1 MCAYFKSALEMAGD
15 VFGPHSRLANAEF
28 RKQRTLK
35 SVKLALTAINK
46 FFPL

>member
-15 VFGPHSRLANAEF
+15 VLDPHSRLANAEF
-28 RKQRTLK
+28 RKQRILK

-46 FFPL
+46 LFAL